1 MNNLSFV
8 VYSGHKV
15 YLHIIVVITVYYSI
29 MQYSIVHFVSCSGI
43 FIWLQKFNI
52 IEMKYRIRSKSAS
65 LENKDVC
72 RVPALFVAS
81 VAL

>member
-8 VYSGHKV
+8 AYSEHKV

-29 MQYSIVHFVSCSGI
+29 MQYSIVHFVCCSSS
-43 FIWLQKFNI
+43 FIWLQKSNI

-72 RVPALFVAS
+72 RVPALFLAT